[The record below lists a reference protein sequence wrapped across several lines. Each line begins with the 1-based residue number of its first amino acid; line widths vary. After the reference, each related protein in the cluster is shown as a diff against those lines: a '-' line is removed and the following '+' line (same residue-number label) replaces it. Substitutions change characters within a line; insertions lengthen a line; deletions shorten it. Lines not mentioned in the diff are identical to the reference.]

1 MCFFA
6 ERVLGM
12 SGAFGDH
19 PSDRSML
26 HHAGS
31 SIGNVHGRKS
41 CRTGRNRKDGDG
53 EGHGQIVGK
62 ICCRFQLLRS
72 GIQVPQLWLA
82 GISVTSKKSPNVYK
96 KWPKTDFTRKWKI
109 LTPLPNCPKM
119 WQFGENNCFHSLR
132 KVGQSA
138 INRPIWSHWLECLTL
153 IRLCVRIPLQLQDKW
168 GQLYQN

>member
-1 MCFFA
+1 MVFEKTENKQKRARGWPILKKRLQTRLKNCFRRQRISTAISVMRSWTFFKVA
-6 ERVLGM
+6 RCKNSLSFV
-12 SGAFGDH
+12 SGAWR
-19 PSDRSML
+19 RSV
-26 HHAGS
+26 S
-31 SIGNVHGRKS
+31 
-41 CRTGRNRKDGDG
+41 
-53 EGHGQIVGK
+53 
-62 ICCRFQLLRS
+62 
-72 GIQVPQLWLA
+72 
-82 GISVTSKKSPNVYK
+82 SVTSKKSLNVDK

-119 WQFGENNCFHSLR
+119 WQFGENNCFHRLR